1 MPALDAPLPYDAGAG
16 QAGTEALSALLGAGF
31 TLGLFLA
38 IAHFEAG
45 PAEAETVDLMELRSM
60 AVPLDTPPPR
70 PTETPP
76 LTDGGSP
83 LAGLDIAPAES
94 DVKIA
99 VVPPDLDQFM
109 PVPTAAP
116 AANIQPAQL
125 YTEFKPRME
134 IESDFS
140 RVFQT
145 HEVDQRPA
153 VLARPTPFI
162 PPAVRGNAETL
173 RVTVL
178 IMVDTRG
185 AVGSVRIV
193 NPSGN
198 DQFDAIIVRDI
209 REAWV
214 FSPAVRKGRK
224 VRCLLQQS
232 VRVNWDGQRS
242 PFEY

>member
-1 MPALDAPLPYDAGAG
+1 MATLLTAPSYDTGPG
-16 QAGTEALSALLGAGF
+16 QAAGEALSALLGAGF
-31 TLGLFLA
+31 TVGLFLA
-38 IAHFEAG
+38 IAHFEADG
-45 PAEAETVDLMELRSM
+45 PATMEADILELRSVAM
-60 AVPLDTPPPR
+60 PLETPPPR
-70 PTETPP
+70 PAETQPVYEAA
-76 LTDGGSP
+76 SP
-83 LAGLDIAPAES
+83 LAGLEIAASES

-109 PVPTAAP
+109 PAPAAAP

-125 YTEFKPRME
+125 YTEFRPRME
-134 IESDFS
+134 ISSDFS
-140 RVFQT
+140 RVFQQ

-185 AVGSVRIV
+185 AVGSIRVL
-193 NPSGN
+193 NSSGN
-198 DQFDAIIVRDI
+198 EQFDAIIVRDI
-209 REAWV
+209 REAWT

-232 VRVNWDGQRS
+232 VRVNWDGRRS

>member
-1 MPALDAPLPYDAGAG
+1 MTGVDARLPYEAGAG
-16 QAGTEALSALLGAGF
+16 QAGTEVLGALLGAGF

-38 IAHFEAG
+38 IAHFEAE
-45 PAEAETVDLMELRSM
+45 PADSDGLDLMELRSM
-60 AVPLDTPPPR
+60 AVPLEAPPPR
-70 PTETPP
+70 PTETPV
-76 LTDGGSP
+76 LTEGGSP
-83 LAGLDIAPAES
+83 LAGLEIAPTAS

-99 VVPPDLDQFM
+99 VVPPDLDKFM
-109 PVPTAAP
+109 PVPNAAP

-134 IESDFS
+134 ISGDFS

-145 HEVDQRPA
+145 HEVDQRPS

-162 PPAVRGNAETL
+162 PPAVRGNAESL

-178 IMVDTRG
+178 ILIDTRG
-185 AVGSVRIV
+185 AVGSVRIL

-198 DQFDAIIVRDI
+198 DAFDAIIVRDI
-209 REAWV
+209 RESWV
-214 FSPAVRKGRK
+214 FSAAVRKGRK

-232 VRVNWDGQRS
+232 VRVNWDGKRS